1 MNRDFPTDAIRC
13 LLLCDIA
20 SAGVQ
25 SPEVT

>member
-1 MNRDFPTDAIRC
+1 MSGDFPTDAIRC

-20 SAGVQ
+20 SAEVQ